1 MTKQNLPTL
10 ATADTQIALSRVS
23 TSLSIANKLLANIDP
38 FEQHW
43 RWWSGLTAAW
53 KWELTQSYL
62 HWGEEIWEVEH
73 DKQRMREILSALIAE
88 SALSI
93 RGYLSQ
99 DEFQYVQCLSY
110 LKNLSELSFGNLLG
124 YIKLDFVQCL
134 PKLKSL
140 ELANYED
147 GIIWTPLDIDDISY
161 LTSLKHLEN
170 LVFGGQKLYDISPL
184 AQLISLKSLEFTA
197 ENISDF
203 SCLENLNNLVYLS
216 MGCAKSIPYL
226 NLEKMHHLKTLEI
239 EFCSDFN
246 WGRVVLSDLAK
257 LERLNIRGNGLSDI
271 ERLSKI
277 NCYNLKEFDCSFNH
291 ISEISCLQDL
301 SGLEVL
307 KAFSNNIS
315 NILPLKNLKNL
326 RLLSLGENNITN
338 VESLTDLVDLEFL
351 DLRSNQITNVTSL
364 AGLTKLTDLVLVD
377 NPISQWQI
385 DQLST
390 LLPNCSIYFGDDY
403 PPNQEI
409 IFYGHSIVEFRM
421 RMLNHAN

>member
-43 RWWSGLTAAW
+43 RWWSGLTEEW
-53 KWELTQSYL
+53 KRELTRSYL
-62 HWGEEIWEVEH
+62 HSDEDILEVEH
-73 DKQRMREILSALIAE
+73 DKQRMREVLSALTTE

-93 RGYLSQ
+93 RDGYLSQ
-99 DEFQYVQCLSY
+99 DALQYVKCLSY
-110 LKNLSELSFGNLLG
+110 LKNLSELSFDYMMSG
-124 YIKLDFVQCL
+124 YIKLDFVQSL

-140 ELANYED
+140 QLASYVC
-147 GIIWTPLDIDDISY
+147 GIVWNLLDIDDISY

-170 LVFGGQKLYDISPL
+170 LVFGGQELYDISPL
-184 AQLISLKSLEFTA
+184 AQLISLKSLHFTA
-197 ENISDF
+197 EKISDF
-203 SCLENLNNLVYLS
+203 SCLENLNNLVHLS
-216 MGCAKSIPYL
+216 VTGAKSIPYL
-226 NLEKMHHLKTLEI
+226 NLEKMHHLKTLKI
-239 EFCSDFN
+239 MCCSDFSRSRVVLSDF

-257 LERLNIRGNGLSDI
+257 LERLNICWNGLSDI
-271 ERLSKI
+271 EHLSKI
-277 NCYNLKEFDCSFNH
+277 NCYNLKEFDCSSNH
-291 ISEISCLQDL
+291 ISDISCLQDL

-307 KAFSNNIS
+307 MAFSNNIS

-326 RLLSLGENNITN
+326 RWLNLGKNNITN

-364 AGLTKLTDLVLVD
+364 AGLTKLTDLFLYD

-390 LLPNCSIYFGDDY
+390 LLPNCTIYFGDC
-403 PPNQEI
+403 PPFPLPN
-409 IFYGHSIVEFRM
+409 
-421 RMLNHAN
+421 LD

>member
-10 ATADTQIALSRVS
+10 ASTDTQIALSKVS

-38 FEQHW
+38 FERHW
-43 RWWSGLTAAW
+43 RWWNGLTEEW
-53 KWELTQSYL
+53 KRELTRSYL
-62 HWGEEIWEVEH
+62 HSDEDILEVEH
-73 DKQRMREILSALIAE
+73 DKQRMREVLSALIAE
-88 SALSI
+88 SVITIGWLSEDAL
-93 RGYLSQ
+93 
-99 DEFQYVQCLSY
+99 QYVKCLSY
-110 LKNLSELSFGNLLG
+110 LKNLSQLSFGDMSE
-124 YIKLDFVQCL
+124 YIKLDFVQSL

-140 ELANYED
+140 ELASYE
-147 GIIWTPLDIDDISY
+147 GTGVFWTPLDIDDISY

-184 AQLISLKSLEFTA
+184 AQLISLKSLDFTA

-203 SCLENLNNLVYLS
+203 SCLENLNNLVHLS
-216 MGCAKSIPYL
+216 VGWAKSIPYL
-226 NLEKMHHLKTLEI
+226 NLEKMHHLETLEI
-239 EFCSDFN
+239 KFCSDFS

-271 ERLSKI
+271 EHLSKI
-277 NCYNLKEFDCSFNH
+277 NCYNLKEFNCSFNH

-364 AGLTKLTDLVLVD
+364 AGLTKLTDLVLND

-385 DQLST
+385 DQLNT
-390 LLPNCSIYFGDDY
+390 LLPNCSIYFGNHY
-403 PPNQEI
+403 PPNAIERI
-409 IFYGHSIVEFRM
+409 IFYGRRI
-421 RMLNHAN
+421 

>member
-10 ATADTQIALSRVS
+10 TTADTQIALSRVS

-43 RWWSGLTAAW
+43 RWWNGLTGEW
-53 KWELTQSYL
+53 KRELTRSYL
-62 HWGEEIWEVEH
+62 HSDEDILKVEH
-73 DKQRMREILSALIAE
+73 DKQRMREVLSTLTAE
-88 SALSI
+88 SVITISCLSEDAL
-93 RGYLSQ
+93 
-99 DEFQYVQCLSY
+99 QYVQCLSY
-110 LKNLSELSFGNLLG
+110 LKNLSELSFVGDVAG
-124 YIKLDFVQCL
+124 YIKLDFVQSL

-140 ELANYED
+140 ELAIYD
-147 GIIWTPLDIDDISY
+147 YQGCWTPLDIDDISY
-161 LTSLKHLEN
+161 LTSLKHLES
-170 LVFGGQKLYDISPL
+170 LAFGGQKLYDISLL

-203 SCLENLNNLVYLS
+203 SCLENLNNLVHLRVEF
-216 MGCAKSIPYL
+216 AKSIPYL

-239 EFCSDFN
+239 ERCSDIS
-246 WGRVVLSDLAK
+246 WGRVVLSDLVK
-257 LERLNIRGNGLSDI
+257 LEGLIIRGNELSDI
-271 ERLSKI
+271 EHLSKI
-277 NCYNLKEFDCSFNH
+277 NCYNLKKFDCSFNH

-307 KAFSNNIS
+307 RAFSNNIS

-326 RLLSLGENNITN
+326 RSLNLGENNITN
-338 VESLTDLVDLEFL
+338 IESLTDLVDLEFL

-364 AGLTKLTDLVLVD
+364 AGLTKLTDLFLDD

-390 LLPNCSIYFGDDY
+390 LLPNCTIHFGNHY
-403 PPNQEI
+403 PPFLWSN
-409 IFYGHSIVEFRM
+409 
-421 RMLNHAN
+421 LD

>member
-10 ATADTQIALSRVS
+10 ASTDTQIALSRVS

-43 RWWSGLTAAW
+43 RWWNGLTYDW
-53 KWELTQSYL
+53 KWQLAQSYL
-62 HWGEEIWEVEH
+62 PWDEDILEVEH

-88 SALSI
+88 SGLGI
-93 RGYLSQ
+93 LGDYIYQ
-99 DEFQYVQCLSY
+99 DEMLQYVQCLSY
-110 LKNLSELSFGNLLG
+110 LKNLSELSFWNAQGH
-124 YIKLDFVQCL
+124 IKLDFVQSL

-140 ELANYED
+140 KLANYEC

-246 WGRVVLSDLAK
+246 WGRVVLSDFWGRVVLSDLAK
-257 LERLNIRGNGLSDI
+257 LESLNIHGNGLSDI
-271 ERLSKI
+271 EHLSKI
-277 NCYNLKEFDCSFNH
+277 NCYNLKEFDCSLNH

-326 RLLSLGENNITN
+326 RWLNLGKNNITN

-364 AGLTKLTDLVLVD
+364 AGLTKLTDLFLYD

-390 LLPNCSIYFGDDY
+390 LLPNCTIYFGDC
-403 PPNQEI
+403 PPFPWPN
-409 IFYGHSIVEFRM
+409 
-421 RMLNHAN
+421 LD

>member
-10 ATADTQIALSRVS
+10 ATADTQIALSKVS

-38 FEQHW
+38 FGQHW
-43 RWWSGLTAAW
+43 RWWNGLTEEW
-53 KWELTQSYL
+53 KRELTQPYL
-62 HWGEEIWEVEH
+62 DWDEDILEVEY
-73 DKQRMREILSALIAE
+73 DKQRMRDILSALTAE
-88 SALSI
+88 LALSI

-99 DEFQYVQCLSY
+99 DALQYVHCLSY
-110 LKNLSELSFGNLLG
+110 LKNLSQLSFGNMIE
-124 YIKLDFVQCL
+124 YIKLDFVQSL

-140 ELANYED
+140 ELASYE
-147 GIIWTPLDIDDISY
+147 GTGVFWTPLDIDDISY

-170 LVFGGQKLYDISPL
+170 LVFGGQELYDISPL
-184 AQLISLKSLEFTA
+184 AQLISLKSLDFTA
-197 ENISDF
+197 KNISDF

-216 MGCAKSIPYL
+216 VGWAKSIPYL

-239 EFCSDFN
+239 EFCSDFS
-246 WGRVVLSDLAK
+246 WGRVVLSDLVK

-271 ERLSKI
+271 EHLSKI

-326 RLLSLGENNITN
+326 RWLSLGKNNITN

-364 AGLTKLTDLVLVD
+364 AGLTKLTDLVLND

-385 DQLST
+385 DQLNT
-390 LLPNCSIYFGDDY
+390 LLPNCTIYFGDNY
-403 PPNQEI
+403 PPNVIERI
-409 IFYGHSIVEFRM
+409 IFYGRIWDKD
-421 RMLNHAN
+421 A

>member
-10 ATADTQIALSRVS
+10 ASTDTQIALSRVS

-43 RWWSGLTAAW
+43 RWWSGLTVEW
-53 KWELTQSYL
+53 KWGLIQLYL
-62 HWGEEIWEVEH
+62 DWYEDSILEVEH
-73 DKQRMREILSALIAE
+73 DKQRMRDILSDLTAK
-88 SALSI
+88 SGLSI

-99 DEFQYVQCLSY
+99 DALQYVKCLSY
-110 LKNLSELSFGNLLG
+110 LKNLSELSFEDMSG
-124 YIKLDFVQCL
+124 YIKLDFVQSL

-271 ERLSKI
+271 EHLSKI

-307 KAFSNNIS
+307 KAYSNNIS

-364 AGLTKLTDLVLVD
+364 AGLTKLTYLVLVD

-403 PPNQEI
+403 PPYLDI
-409 IFYGHSIVEFRM
+409 YGHSIVYSRI
-421 RMLNHAN
+421 

>member
-43 RWWSGLTAAW
+43 RWWNGVTYEW
-53 KWELTQSYL
+53 KWQLTQSYL
-62 HWGEEIWEVEH
+62 HWGEIYEVVD

-88 SALSI
+88 SGLCI
-93 RGYLSQ
+93 LGDYLYQ
-99 DEFQYVQCLSY
+99 DELQYVQCLSY
-110 LKNLSELSFGNLLG
+110 LKNLSKLSFWNVQGH
-124 YIKLDFVQCL
+124 IKLDFVQSL

-140 ELANYED
+140 ELANYEY
-147 GIIWTPLDIDDISY
+147 GSVWNPLDIDDISY

-184 AQLISLKSLEFTA
+184 AQLISLKSLHFTA

-203 SCLENLNNLVYLS
+203 SCLENLNNLVRLS
-216 MGCAKSIPYL
+216 VGCAKSIPYL
-226 NLEKMHHLKTLEI
+226 NLEKMHHLETLEI
-239 EFCSDFN
+239 ECCSDFS

-257 LERLNIRGNGLSDI
+257 LKSLNIRGNGLSDI
-271 ERLSKI
+271 EHLSKI
-277 NCYNLKEFDCSFNH
+277 NCYNLKEFDCSCNH

-301 SGLEVL
+301 SSLEVL

-326 RLLSLGENNITN
+326 RLLDLGENNITN

-364 AGLTKLTDLVLVD
+364 AGLTKLTHLFLDD

-385 DQLST
+385 DQLRT
-390 LLPNCSIYFGDDY
+390 LLPNCSIYFGDFSPDDAI
-403 PPNQEI
+403 ETI
-409 IFYGHSIVEFRM
+409 IFYGQIGDRDT
-421 RMLNHAN
+421 

>member
-10 ATADTQIALSRVS
+10 TTADTQIALSRVS

-43 RWWSGLTAAW
+43 RWWSGLTEEW
-53 KWELTQSYL
+53 KRKLTRSYL
-62 HWGEEIWEVEH
+62 DWNEDILEVEH
-73 DKQRMREILSALIAE
+73 DKQRMREILDALVAETSLLIYDAPSDISE
-88 SALSI
+88 SARCLHYLQSLQELCFANPEGFLDLNFI
-93 RGYLSQ
+93 RA
-99 DEFQYVQCLSY
+99 
-110 LKNLSELSFGNLLG
+110 
-124 YIKLDFVQCL
+124 L
-134 PKLKSL
+134 PKLKHL
-140 ELANYED
+140 ELAAYVGSGAFWNAWD
-147 GIIWTPLDIDDISY
+147 VKDISC
-161 LTSLKHLEN
+161 LNNLSLLEN
-170 LVFGGQKLYDISPL
+170 LIFGGQNLYDISPL
-184 AQLISLKSLEFTA
+184 AQLTSLKSLEFTA

-216 MGCAKSIPYL
+216 VGYAKSISYL
-226 NLEKMHHLKTLEI
+226 NLEKMHYLETLEI

-246 WGRVVLSDLAK
+246 WGGVILSDLAK
-257 LERLNIRGNGLSDI
+257 PEALNIRGNGLSNL

-301 SGLEVL
+301 SSLEVL

-326 RLLSLGENNITN
+326 RLLSLGKNNITN
-338 VESLTDLVDLEFL
+338 VESLTGLVDLEFL

-364 AGLTKLTDLVLVD
+364 AGLTKLTDLVLND

-385 DQLST
+385 DQLSA
-390 LLPNCSIYFGDDY
+390 LLPNCTIYFGDYY
-403 PPNQEI
+403 PPNAIETI
-409 IFYGHSIVEFRM
+409 IFYGRIWSED
-421 RMLNHAN
+421 A

>member
-10 ATADTQIALSRVS
+10 ASTDTQIALSRVS

-43 RWWSGLTAAW
+43 RWWNGLTYDW
-53 KWELTQSYL
+53 KWQLAQSYL
-62 HWGEEIWEVEH
+62 HWDEIWEVVH

-88 SALSI
+88 SGLGI
-93 RGYLSQ
+93 LGDYIYQ
-99 DEFQYVQCLSY
+99 DEMLQYVQCLSY
-110 LKNLSELSFGNLLG
+110 LKNLSELSFWNAQGH
-124 YIKLDFVQCL
+124 IKLDFVQSL

-140 ELANYED
+140 NLANYKD
-147 GIIWTPLDIDDISY
+147 GIFWNPLDIDDISY
-161 LTSLKHLEN
+161 LTCLKHLEN

-184 AQLISLKSLEFTA
+184 AQLISLKSLHFTA

-226 NLEKMHHLKTLEI
+226 NLEKMHHLETLEI

-246 WGRVVLSDLAK
+246 WGGVVLSDLAK
-257 LERLNIRGNGLSDI
+257 LEVLNIRGNGLSDI
-271 ERLSKI
+271 EHLSKI

-326 RLLSLGENNITN
+326 RWLSLGENNITN

-403 PPNQEI
+403 PPYLNI
-409 IFYGHSIVEFRM
+409 YGHSIVYSRI
-421 RMLNHAN
+421 

>member
-10 ATADTQIALSRVS
+10 ASTDTQIALSKVN

-43 RWWSGLTAAW
+43 RWWSGLTEEW
-53 KWELTQSYL
+53 KRELTQPYL
-62 HWGEEIWEVEH
+62 DWDEDILEVEH
-73 DKQRMREILSALIAE
+73 DKQRMREVLSALIAE
-88 SALSI
+88 SVITIGWLSEDAL
-93 RGYLSQ
+93 
-99 DEFQYVQCLSY
+99 QYVKCLSY
-110 LKNLSELSFGNLLG
+110 LKNLSELSFLSMLG
-124 YIKLDFVQCL
+124 YIKLDFVQSL

-140 ELANYED
+140 ELVSYV
-147 GIIWTPLDIDDISY
+147 GTTVFWTPLDIDDISY
-161 LTSLKHLEN
+161 LTCLKHLEN

-184 AQLISLKSLEFTA
+184 AQLISLKSLHFTA

-203 SCLENLNNLVYLS
+203 SCLENLNNLVRLS
-216 MGCAKSIPYL
+216 VGRAKSIPYL
-226 NLEKMHHLKTLEI
+226 NLEKMHHLETLEI
-239 EFCSDFN
+239 EFCSDFS
-246 WGRVVLSDLAK
+246 WGRVVLSDLVK

-271 ERLSKI
+271 EHLSQI
-277 NCYNLKEFDCSFNH
+277 NCYNLKEFDCSLNH
-291 ISEISCLQDL
+291 ISDISCLQDL

-326 RLLSLGENNITN
+326 RLLDLGENNITN

-364 AGLTKLTDLVLVD
+364 AGLTKLTYLVLVD

-403 PPNQEI
+403 PPNAIERS
-409 IFYGHSIVEFRM
+409 IFYGRIWDED
-421 RMLNHAN
+421 A

>member
-10 ATADTQIALSRVS
+10 TTADTEIALSRVS

-38 FEQHW
+38 FERHW
-43 RWWSGLTAAW
+43 CWWNGLTEEW
-53 KWELTQSYL
+53 KRQLTRSYL
-62 HWGEEIWEVEH
+62 DWDEDILEVEH
-73 DKQRMREILSALIAE
+73 DKQRMREVLSALTAE
-88 SALSI
+88 SVLSI
-93 RGYLSQ
+93 GRYLSQ
-99 DEFQYVQCLSY
+99 DAFQYVKCLSY
-110 LKNLSELSFGNLLG
+110 LKNLSELSFWNAQGH
-124 YIKLDFVQCL
+124 IELDFVQFL

-140 ELANYED
+140 QLASYE
-147 GIIWTPLDIDDISY
+147 GTAVFWTPLDIDNISY

-170 LVFGGQKLYDISPL
+170 LVFGGQNLYDISSL
-184 AQLISLKSLEFTA
+184 AQLTSLKSLEFTA

-216 MGCAKSIPYL
+216 VGYAKSISYL
-226 NLEKMHHLKTLEI
+226 NLEKMHYLETLEI

-246 WGRVVLSDLAK
+246 WGGVILSDLAK
-257 LERLNIRGNGLSDI
+257 LEVLNIRGNGLLNL

-301 SGLEVL
+301 GSLEAL
-307 KAFSNNIS
+307 KAFSNNIF

-326 RLLSLGENNITN
+326 RLLSLGGNNITN

-364 AGLTKLTDLVLVD
+364 AGLTKLTSLVLND

-385 DQLST
+385 DHLSA
-390 LLPNCSIYFGDDY
+390 LLPNCTIYFGDDY
-403 PPNQEI
+403 PPNVIETI
-409 IFYGHSIVEFRM
+409 IFYGWVWGGDE
-421 RMLNHAN
+421 

>member
-10 ATADTQIALSRVS
+10 ASTDTQIALSKVS

-43 RWWSGLTAAW
+43 RWWNGLIEEW
-53 KWELTQSYL
+53 KRELTRSYL
-62 HWGEEIWEVEH
+62 DWDEDILEVEH
-73 DKQRMREILSALIAE
+73 DKQRMREILSALTAE
-88 SALSI
+88 SVVSIGCLSE
-93 RGYLSQ
+93 

-110 LKNLSELSFGNLLG
+110 LKNLSELRFWNTSG
-124 YIKLDFVQCL
+124 YFELSFVQSL

-140 ELANYED
+140 QLASYD
-147 GIIWTPLDIDDISY
+147 GTGVFWSSFDIDDISY
-161 LTSLKHLEN
+161 LASLKHLEN
-170 LVFGGQKLYDISPL
+170 LIFGGQNLYDISPL
-184 AQLISLKSLEFTA
+184 AQLTSLKSLEFTA

-216 MGCAKSIPYL
+216 VGYAKSISYL
-226 NLEKMHHLKTLEI
+226 NLEKMHYLETLEI

-246 WGRVVLSDLAK
+246 WDGVILSDLAK
-257 LERLNIRGNGLSDI
+257 LEALNIRGNELSNL

-301 SGLEVL
+301 GSLETL

-338 VESLTDLVDLEFL
+338 VESLTGLVDLEFL
-351 DLRSNQITNVTSL
+351 DLRSNQIANVTSL
-364 AGLTKLTDLVLVD
+364 AGLTKLTDLVLND

-385 DQLST
+385 DQLSA
-390 LLPNCSIYFGDDY
+390 LLPNCTIYFGDDY
-403 PPNQEI
+403 PPNAIETI
-409 IFYGHSIVEFRM
+409 IFYGRIWNED
-421 RMLNHAN
+421 A